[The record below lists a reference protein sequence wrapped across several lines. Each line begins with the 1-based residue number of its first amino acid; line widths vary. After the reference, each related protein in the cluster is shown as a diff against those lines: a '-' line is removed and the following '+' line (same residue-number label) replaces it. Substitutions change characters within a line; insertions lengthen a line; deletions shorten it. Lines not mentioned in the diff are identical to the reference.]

1 MTPHGDDE
9 MRICVYCSSS
19 AVVDE
24 AHVAAARELG
34 ALIAARGHSLVFG
47 GCHVGLMGDVA
58 QAVKEGGGQVLGVV
72 PRRIADRGLVY
83 ADADEILI
91 TETMAERKALME
103 EHSDAYVALPGGFG
117 TLEETLQALTLKQL
131 GYLQGPIVLLNT
143 REFYSDLLAHFGRL
157 YSERFARPEYARL
170 YYVAATPHEAMEYI
184 EGYRD
189 EALPEKWI

>member
-1 MTPHGDDE
+1 

-19 AVVDE
+19 AAVDE
-24 AHVAAARELG
+24 AYVTAARELG
-34 ALIAARGHSLVFG
+34 ALIAAGGHSLVYG

-58 QAVKEGGGQVLGVV
+58 RAVKEGGGLVLGVV
-72 PRRIADRGLVY
+72 PRRIADLGLVY
-83 ADADEILI
+83 AQADELVI

-103 EHSDAYVALPGGFG
+103 ARSDAFVAMPGGFG

-143 REFYSDLLAHFGRL
+143 LGFYGDLLAHFRRL
-157 YSERFARPEYARL
+157 YYERFARPEYARL
-170 YYVAATPHEAMEYI
+170 YHVAATPRETMDHI

-189 EALPEKWI
+189 EALPGKWF